1 MKDEI
6 KKVLLDE
13 NEIEAA
19 TGGGI
24 YRPASPCSETRNDLL
39 HREDD
44 QDTFSTLEYHSGE
57 LILTPLDQNPKYKKK
72 SSRPLEKNP
81 GSAPVV

>member
-1 MKDEI
+1 MKDDM

-13 NEIEAA
+13 NAIEAA

-24 YRPASPCSETRNDLL
+24 YHPASPCTETRNDLL

-44 QDTFSTLEYHSGE
+44 QNTFSTLEYHGGE
-57 LILTPLDQNPKYKKK
+57 LILTPLDRNPKYRKK
-72 SSRPLEKNP
+72 SRETSEKNP